1 MNSRL
6 SRAAGPALAVATAL
20 TLAACGS
27 STTAP
32 SGSGVTPGNG
42 GMPGMSSAAPG
53 MSSTAPGMSS
63 AAPGATSAPAG
74 PAASGPHNQAD
85 VDFATGMIPHHGQAV
100 TMAELALTKATNPTV
115 KQLATEIKAAQD
127 PEIKTMSGFLQGWG
141 QPVPATA
148 GGHDMGAVGSTAGS
162 SNMAGMMT
170 DQQMSQLGSASGAGF
185 DRMWVQ
191 MMLEHHRGAVAESK
205 TELST
210 GSSSEAKQLAQTI
223 IDGQTKEITTMT
235 ALLAT
240 LPS

>member
-42 GMPGMSSAAPG
+42 GMPGMSS
-53 MSSTAPGMSS
+53 TAPG
-63 AAPGATSAPAG
+63 PTSAPAG
-74 PAASGPHNQAD
+74 PAASAMHNQAD
-85 VDFATGMIPHHGQAV
+85 VDWATGMVPHHGQAV
-100 TMAELALTKATNPTV
+100 AMAELALTKATNPTV

-148 GGHDMGAVGSTAGS
+148 GGHDMGAVGSTAGG

-205 TELST
+205 TQLSG
-210 GSSSEAKQLAQTI
+210 GSSTEAKQLAQTI

>member
-1 MNSRL
+1 MNPRL
-6 SRAAGPALAVATAL
+6 SRAAVPALAVATAL

-32 SGSGVTPGNG
+32 AGSG
-42 GMPGMSSAAPG
+42 GMPG
-53 MSSTAPGMSS
+53 MSSTAPGMSD
-63 AAPGATSAPAG
+63 ATPGMSSTTMGGTPGSAG

-100 TMAELALTKATNPTV
+100 AMAELALTRATNPTV
-115 KQLATEIKAAQD
+115 KQLATQIKGAQD
-127 PEIKTMSGFLQGWG
+127 PEIKIMSGFLQGWG

-162 SNMAGMMT
+162 PSMAGMMT
-170 DQQMSQLGSASGAGF
+170 DQQMSQLGSASGAAF

-191 MMLEHHRGAVAESK
+191 MMLEHHKGAVAQSK

-210 GSSSEAKQLAQTI
+210 GSSAEAKQLAQTI

-235 ALLAT
+235 GLLAT

>member
-6 SRAAGPALAVATAL
+6 SRAAVPALAVATAL

-32 SGSGVTPGNG
+32 SNSG
-42 GMPGMSSAAPG
+42 GMPGMPGSSG
-53 MSSTAPGMSS
+53 MTST
-63 AAPGATSAPAG
+63 APGATSAPPAG

-85 VDFATGMIPHHGQAV
+85 VDFATAMIPHHGQAV
-100 TMAELALTKATNPTV
+100 DMAEMALTKATNPTV
-115 KQLATEIKAAQD
+115 KTLAAQIKAAQD

-141 QPVPATA
+141 QPVRATA
-148 GGHDMGAVGSTAGS
+148 MGQDMGAMGSTAGS
-162 SNMAGMMT
+162 SNMAGMMSNE
-170 DQQMSQLGSASGAGF
+170 QMGQLSNASGAGF
-185 DRMWVQ
+185 DRMWVE
-191 MMLEHHRGAVAESK
+191 MMLKHHQGAVAEAR

-210 GSSSEAKQLAQTI
+210 GSSSDAKQLAQTI
-223 IDGQTKEITTMT
+223 IDGQTKEITTLT

>member
-6 SRAAGPALAVATAL
+6 SRAAAPALAVATAL

-27 STTAP
+27 STTAS
-32 SGSGVTPGNG
+32 SGSG
-42 GMPGMSSAAPG
+42 GMPGMPGTSG
-53 MSSTAPGMSS
+53 MSST
-63 AAPGATSAPAG
+63 APGATSAPAG

-85 VDFATGMIPHHGQAV
+85 VDFATAMIPHHGQAV
-100 TMAELALTKATNPTV
+100 EMAEMALTKATDPTV
-115 KQLATEIKAAQD
+115 KTLATEIKATQD

-148 GGHDMGAVGSTAGS
+148 MGQDMGAMGSTAGS

-170 DQQMSQLGSASGAGF
+170 NEQMGQLGSASGAGF
-185 DRMWVQ
+185 DRMWTQ
-191 MMLEHHRGAVAESK
+191 MMLKHHQGAVAEAK
-205 TELST
+205 TELSA
-210 GSSSEAKQLAQTI
+210 GSSVEAKQLAQAI
-223 IDGQTKEITTMT
+223 IDGQTKEIATLT